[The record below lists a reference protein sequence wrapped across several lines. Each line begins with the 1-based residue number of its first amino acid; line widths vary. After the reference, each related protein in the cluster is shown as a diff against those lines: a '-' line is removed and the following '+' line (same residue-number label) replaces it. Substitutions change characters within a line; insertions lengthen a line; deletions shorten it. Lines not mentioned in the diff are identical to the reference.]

1 VPDPEADPSP
11 DRSPDPAGDR
21 LVVDRDGAV
30 ATLCLNRPESR
41 NAISLEMYQAF
52 PGILRDLDDDDQVAV
67 IVLRGAGQAA
77 FAAGAD
83 IGEFQRVRANATS
96 ARVYNEY
103 VSGAELAVEQVTK
116 PTIAMVHGFCIG
128 GGCGLALAC
137 DLRFADTAARFAIT
151 PSKLGLVY
159 NLDSTKRL
167 VDLVGPSRAKWVLM
181 SGQQLDAPTA
191 LRLGLVDEVVEPDE
205 LATLT
210 YDFARLL
217 TTRAQYSV
225 RAAKHIV
232 ARIMAGQAV
241 DDAETTALRD
251 ESFDTSDYAEGVR
264 AFLEKRPPRFG
275 PG

>member
-1 VPDPEADPSP
+1 MAESTT
-11 DRSPDPAGDR
+11 SER
-21 LVVDRDGAV
+21 LLVERDGAV
-30 ATLCLNRPESR
+30 ATVCLNRPESR
-41 NAISLEMYQAF
+41 NAISLEMYQTI
-52 PGILRDLDDDDQVAV
+52 PGLVRALDDDAEVAV
-67 IVLRGAGQAA
+67 VVLRGAGDKA

-83 IGEFQRVRANATS
+83 IGEFETVRANATT
-96 ARVYNEY
+96 ARTYNEL
-103 VSGAELAVEQVTK
+103 VSAAELAVEELTK
-116 PTIAMVHGFCIG
+116 PTLAMVHGFCVG

-137 DLRFADTAARFAIT
+137 DLRFADTRARFAIT

-181 SGQQLDAPTA
+181 SGEQMDAQTA
-191 LRLGLVDEVVEPDE
+191 LRLGLVDEVHEPDD
-205 LATLT
+205 LPVRT

-232 ARIMAGQAV
+232 ARITAGQAE
-241 DDAETTALRD
+241 DDDETTRLRD
-251 ESFDTSDYAEGVR
+251 ESFDTADYAEGVR

-275 PG
+275 AR